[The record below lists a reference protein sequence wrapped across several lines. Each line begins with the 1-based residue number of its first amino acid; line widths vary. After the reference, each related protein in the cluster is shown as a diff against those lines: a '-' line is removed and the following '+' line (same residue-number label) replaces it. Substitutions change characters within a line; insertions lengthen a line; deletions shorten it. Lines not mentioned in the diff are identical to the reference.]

1 MARAGLELGASG
13 FSVVRSQRSTP
24 PGGDVA
30 HLFVC
35 ALRLG
40 EVWPARHGLGARLS
54 SAELSDAPSVHS
66 RLPRRPAGLMMTLP
80 DTTQTAGR
88 WPDGASRVGAG
99 VTPFQ
104 TDAEATIRL
113 AVSAEKLGYARFGT
127 AEGWTNDAVV
137 VLTQIAGVTSRIGL
151 ATAVLPVWSRTPAA
165 IAMAA
170 AGLQR
175 ASDGRF
181 ALGLGASSPPLVEG
195 LHGLSWQRPVDRM
208 RTALVAVRALLE
220 GARLPIDRQDVR
232 PLRLGAPPEQPVPI
246 LLAALAPAS
255 VRLAGELA
263 DQWLPFLWAR
273 SRLSDGRALLAEG
286 EALAEVPAVTRL
298 TASVP
303 LAIGEDEVAARQ
315 LAAGWLLAYLTRMG
329 PLYPRMLRD
338 HFGFADEVD
347 ALLGAN
353 EGGGPPQLPS
363 AAEVLAREVTVMG
376 TYDEAPDAVG
386 AWLEA
391 GADAIDAVLPLG
403 LPEEQLQEMLQAAAP
418 AASPGG
424 QQSPPSGEVSPPRH

>member
-1 MARAGLELGASG
+1 
-13 FSVVRSQRSTP
+13 
-24 PGGDVA
+24 
-30 HLFVC
+30 
-35 ALRLG
+35 
-40 EVWPARHGLGARLS
+40 
-54 SAELSDAPSVHS
+54 
-66 RLPRRPAGLMMTLP
+66 MTLP

-113 AVSAEKLGYARFGT
+113 AVGAEKLGYARFGT

-165 IAMAA
+165 LAMAA

-175 ASDGRF
+175 VSDGRF

-208 RTALVAVRALLE
+208 RTALVAVRALLD
-220 GARLPIDRQDVR
+220 GARLPIGRQDVR

-298 TASVP
+298 SASVP
-303 LAIGEDEVAARQ
+303 LAIGEDEAAARQ

-353 EGGGPPQLPS
+353 EGGGPPQLPP

-424 QQSPPSGEVSPPRH
+424 QQSPPTGEVSPPRR